1 MRRFLGGFPGGFL
14 GRPVVFRRLAL
25 ASLVANVVIV
35 VTGGVVRLTG
45 SGLGCPTWPQCEP
58 GSLVVRPAL
67 GAHGAIEFGNRTL
80 FGVLAVLAAT
90 VLASALFQRPV
101 RRDRVVLAAL
111 VLGGIPAQGVLGG
124 ITVLTGLNP
133 WVVAGHF
140 LLSMA
145 IIAAAYALWART
157 GPATGGPVPARGLA
171 IAVAVVAVAV
181 LAVGTVVTGSGPHAG
196 DATAPRTG
204 LDAGQVAQLHADL
217 VFLLVG
223 LSVGLWFATRTKAA
237 AVLVTV
243 ELGQGVVG
251 FVQYF
256 THLPELVVALHMAGA
271 CLVWIAALAVLRPVP
286 RTVPDLPRSR
296 VAPPPV
302 AAGVE
307 P

>member
-1 MRRFLGGFPGGFL
+1 M
-14 GRPVVFRRLAL
+14 
-25 ASLVANVVIV
+25 
-35 VTGGVVRLTG
+35 
-45 SGLGCPTWPQCEP
+45 
-58 GSLVVRPAL
+58 
-67 GAHGAIEFGNRTL
+67 
-80 FGVLAVLAAT
+80 
-90 VLASALFQRPV
+90 
-101 RRDRVVLAAL
+101 VLAAL

-133 WVVAGHF
+133 WVVACHF

-223 LSVGLWFATRTKAA
+223 LSVGLWFAARTKAA
-237 AVLVTV
+237 AVLVAV
-243 ELGQGVVG
+243 ELGQGGVG

-296 VAPPPV
+296 VAPRPV